1 MFEIKKR
8 RFIMNT
14 EKKLNLE
21 EIKVQSFTTTLDRD
35 EQREIKGG
43 SVVAAEDAT
52 AVPIYC

>member
-1 MFEIKKR
+1 
-8 RFIMNT
+8 MNT